1 MPRLNCSNRI
11 SMAGPRILVIRF
23 SSLGDVVHTLPAV
36 ATLKHNFPSSAIT
49 WIVRPQWATL
59 LEGNPHIDE
68 LIPFA
73 RTRAGI
79 QTAIRRLREQKFDLV
94 VDFQGLILS
103 ALLAAATRSRQIVG
117 FRLGEARERL
127 ASLVYSTAVRT
138 KGPHRV
144 ESYLDLVTAAGA
156 TSLVHEFAL
165 PPGESEGD
173 LPRGNFVL
181 VSPLAGWGSKQ
192 WPLEYYSAL
201 AQSLELPLV
210 VNGPPAAE
218 PILRQIKGAHV
229 HLSGIPGLIDA
240 TRRATAV
247 IGVDSGPLHLA
258 AALSK
263 PGVAIFGPTDP
274 LTHGPYGGSLKVLR
288 APSAVTSY
296 KRRAEIDPSM
306 RAIEPNAVL
315 EALAAQKLDLQN
327 A

>member
-1 MPRLNCSNRI
+1 
-11 SMAGPRILVIRF
+11 MAGPRILVIRF

-49 WIVRPQWATL
+49 WIVRPQWAAL
-59 LEGNPHIDE
+59 LEGNPYIDE
-68 LIPFA
+68 LIPFE

-79 QTAIRRLREQKFDLV
+79 QTALRRLRERKFDLV

-117 FRLGEARERL
+117 FSLGEARERL

-144 ESYLDLVTAAGA
+144 DSYLDLVTAAGA
-156 TSLVHEFAL
+156 SRLVHEFAL
-165 PPGESEGD
+165 PAGAREGE
-173 LPRGNFVL
+173 LPRGHFVL

-210 VNGPPAAE
+210 VNGPPAAAST
-218 PILRQIKGAHV
+218 LQQIKGAHV

-247 IGVDSGPLHLA
+247 IGVDSGPMHLA

-274 LTHGPYGGSLKVLR
+274 VTHGPYGGSLKVLR
-288 APSAVTSY
+288 APAAVTSY
-296 KRRAEIDPSM
+296 KRRREIDVSM
-306 RAIEPNAVL
+306 RAIEPGAVMQ
-315 EALAAQKLDLQN
+315 ALAAQKLDLQN